1 MKTEVLFSHEENGKK
16 FYKMKCL
23 EDFTLFNI
31 TVEAGT
37 VGDFYFDEDSE
48 IRDSWIIGYAIVTGS
63 YIEYSM
69 LVGDMTISDSLLR
82 SVYIAG
88 GSIVPTRTINQA
100 ELNKVE
106 IICLRFDI
114 QGESPTKRVM
124 LNSLRITRN
133 NITAI

>member
-23 EDFTLFNI
+23 EDFTLFN
-31 TVEAGT
+31 TVVEAGT

-69 LVGDMTISDSLLR
+69 LVGDMTISNSLLR
-82 SVYIAG
+82 SVNIVDG
-88 GSIVPTRTINQA
+88 GIVPTRRIDQA
-100 ELNKVE
+100 EFNKVE
-106 IICLRFDI
+106 IVGTMFDI
-114 QGESPTKRVM
+114 KGESPTKRVM